1 MLEFIELTENKNPKH
16 RGKLRDHI
24 VYSFENLE
32 NVGLLLN
39 DNVVIVDFD
48 NDNIDEYKIIDY
60 IDKNYHT
67 QKVITNKGVHFYFSR
82 PQDLKMSKSLIDTI
96 TVGGFQVDYKTSN
109 TQYAVIKLN
118 GKVREVNQE
127 LTLDNLPE
135 LPPILYPLGAG
146 EKKINLSGM
155 VEHEGRNNGLFK
167 HLCSI
172 QAKYPNIELTEIAE
186 IVNNIVFTDPLD
198 NAELER
204 TIESAKSYYDPN
216 EYHGDYKDMIAFAQW
231 IIPKLNIVLYNAN
244 LLYFQDN
251 NRFVNNDKLL
261 LKKLTQFL
269 KLKRSQDEELLYQLQ
284 KFSNEEKAN
293 LKELPILLRNG
304 AIIDGEFKNT
314 DDNIPFT
321 PFYLDV
327 EYNQNAYDENVD
339 NFLNDITCNREELRK
354 TLEELLGHILL
365 TNKFPHKVFFL
376 SGGGNNGK
384 STFLEMLN
392 NFVGDLGQNL
402 SLDLFNDNT
411 SVSTLNGKLCN
422 CSDETDFVYIDK
434 CKGFKSLASGNT
446 IAVRPI
452 YSKKTV
458 KVQNT
463 ATLIL
468 SANKMPH
475 FKDRT
480 EGFFRRLM
488 IIPFDFT
495 VTKINE
501 KLDFL
506 LSTDNAK
513 SYILNLALKGVQS
526 IKSNGYKMSENE
538 FLKSAKEEYI
548 EETDSV
554 AGFMLTN
561 PEIENVRTNIVHSNY
576 RQYCC
581 ESDIHE
587 PLSLS
592 MFSQSL
598 RDYGYKSVPAS
609 KQKDEKQFRIYVKIK
624 NNYR

>member
-1 MLEFIELTENKNPKH
+1 MLEFIELTKNKSPKN

-24 VYSFENLE
+24 VNSFENLE
-32 NVGLLLN
+32 NAGLILN
-39 DNVVIVDFD
+39 CNTILVDFD
-48 NDNIDEYKIIDY
+48 GDNIDENKTIDY

-67 QKVITNKGVHFYFSR
+67 LKVITNKGVHFYFSR
-82 PQDLKMSKSLIDTI
+82 PKDLKMDKSLIDTI
-96 TVGGFQVDYKTSN
+96 SVGGFQVDYKTSN
-109 TQYAVIKLN
+109 TQYAVVKLN
-118 GKVREVNQE
+118 GIVRETNQP

-135 LPPILYPLGAG
+135 LPPLLYPLGAG
-146 EKKINLSGM
+146 EKKTNLSGM
-155 VEHEGRNNGLFK
+155 REHDGRNEGIFK
-167 HLCSI
+167 HLCSV
-172 QAKYPNIELTEIAE
+172 QTKYPDIDLNEIAE
-186 IVNNIVFTDPLD
+186 IINSITFSEPLD
-198 NAELER
+198 SNELDR
-204 TIESAKSYYDPN
+204 TVESVKSYYDPN

-231 IIPKLNIVLYNAN
+231 IIPKLNIILYNAN

-251 NRFVNNDKLL
+251 NKFVNNDKLL
-261 LKKLTQFL
+261 LKKITQFL
-269 KLKRSQDEELLYQLQ
+269 KLKRAQDEELLYQVQ
-284 KFSNEEKAN
+284 KFADEEKAR
-293 LKELPILLRNG
+293 LKELPILLKNG

-314 DDNIPFT
+314 DTNNAIPFS

-327 EYNQNAYDENVD
+327 EYSQNAYDENVD
-339 NFLNDITCNREELRK
+339 NFLNDITCNRQELRK

-365 TNKFPHKVFFL
+365 TNKFPHHVFFL
-376 SGGGNNGK
+376 AGGGNNGK

-392 NFVGDLGQNL
+392 DFVGDLGQNL

-411 SVSTLNGKLCN
+411 SVATLNGKLCN

-475 FKDRT
+475 FKDKT

-488 IIPFDFT
+488 IIPFDFN

-501 KLDFL
+501 KLGAL

-513 SYILNLALKGVQS
+513 SYILKLALNGVQS

-538 FLKSAKEEYI
+538 FLKEAKEEYI
-548 EETDSV
+548 EDTDSV

-561 PEIENVRTNIVHSNY
+561 PEIENVRTNIVY
-576 RQYCC
+576 TCYQAYCH
-581 ESDIHE
+581 ESDIHDDIT
-587 PLSLS
+587 LT
-592 MFSQSL
+592 MFTQRL
-598 RDYGYKSVPAS
+598 RDYGYKSKVS
-609 KQKDEKQFRIYVKIK
+609 GSGNFRIYVKTK
-624 NNYR
+624 K

>member
-1 MLEFIELTENKNPKH
+1 MLEFIELTENKGPKH
-16 RGKLRDHI
+16 KGKLRNHI

-32 NVGLLLN
+32 NAGLLLN
-39 DNVVIVDFD
+39 DNIVLVDFD
-48 NDNIDEYKIIDY
+48 KDNINENKIIEY
-60 IDKNYHT
+60 IEQNYPT
-67 QKVITNKGVHFYFSR
+67 QKVITNKGFHFYYSK
-82 PQDLKMSKSLIDTI
+82 PKDLKMQKSMIDTI

-109 TQYAVIKLN
+109 TQYGVIKLN
-118 GKVREVNQE
+118 GKTRETNQK

-135 LPPILYPLGAG
+135 LPHILYPLGAG

-155 VEHEGRNNGLFK
+155 VEHEGRNDSLFR

-172 QAKYPNIELTEIAE
+172 QTKYPDINLNKIAE
-186 IVNNIVFTDPLD
+186 IINNIIFADPLD
-198 NAELER
+198 SNELDR
-204 TIESAKSYYDPN
+204 IVESAKSYYDPN
-216 EYHGDYKDMIAFAQW
+216 EYHGDYKDMITFAQW

-261 LKKLTQFL
+261 LKKITQFL

-284 KFSNEEKAN
+284 KFANEEKAN

-304 AIIDGEFKNT
+304 AITEGEFKNT
-314 DDNIPFT
+314 DSSIPFS

-339 NFLNDITCNREELRK
+339 NFLNDITCNRKELRK

-411 SVSTLNGKLCN
+411 SVSSLNGKLCN
-422 CSDETDFVYIDK
+422 CSDETDFAYIDK

-475 FKDRT
+475 FKDKT
-480 EGFFRRLM
+480 KGFFRRLM
-488 IIPFDFT
+488 IIPFDFS
-495 VTKINE
+495 VEEINE

-513 SYILNLALKGVQS
+513 SYILNLALNGVQS
-526 IKSNGYKMSENE
+526 IKANKYKMSENE
-538 FLKSAKEEYI
+538 FLKEAKEEYI
-548 EETDSV
+548 EDTDSV

-561 PEIENVRTNIVHSNY
+561 PEIENVRTNIVHNDY
-576 RQYCC
+576 IKYCC

-598 RDYGYKSVPAS
+598 RDYGYKSIPAS
-609 KQKDEKQFRIYVKIK
+609 KKKDEKQFRIYAKTK
-624 NNYR
+624 K